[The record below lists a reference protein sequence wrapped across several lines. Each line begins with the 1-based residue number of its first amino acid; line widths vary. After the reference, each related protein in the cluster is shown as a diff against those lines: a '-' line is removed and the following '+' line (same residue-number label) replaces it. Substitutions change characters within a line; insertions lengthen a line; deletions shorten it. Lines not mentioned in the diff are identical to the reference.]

1 MILSELLLQKD
12 LKSAE
17 KLMVFDLIAQLQTAG
32 IAVPFLPGLIC
43 CNTLTA
49 FCCV

>member
-17 KLMVFDLIAQLQTAG
+17 ELVVFGLIAQLQTA
-32 IAVPFLPGLIC
+32 
-43 CNTLTA
+43 
-49 FCCV
+49 